1 MKHFKKILNK
11 QNVDKSAKICEEIEK
26 EQKRQKG
33 RIDRAKRLKER
44 QSKKIEYEK
53 FEKLPNETKEL
64 GPAENTLGELYF

>member
-11 QNVDKSAKICEEIEK
+11 QNVDKSAKMCEEIEK

-33 RIDRAKRLKER
+33 LSSKTAER
-44 QSKKIEYEK
+44 TAIQKIEYEK
-53 FEKLPNETKEL
+53 FLKLPNEMNEL